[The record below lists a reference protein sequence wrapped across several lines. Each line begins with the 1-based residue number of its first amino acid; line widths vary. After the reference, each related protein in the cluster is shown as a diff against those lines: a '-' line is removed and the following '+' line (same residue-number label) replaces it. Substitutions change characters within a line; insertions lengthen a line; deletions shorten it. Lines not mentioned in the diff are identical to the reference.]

1 MRGMRKTVMLL
12 VLVAALLALGAGAAL
27 ASAGSTSGMQG
38 AKMLANQ
45 RIQCTGVP
53 CVGTGTSDLIF
64 ERIGNGKKDR
74 ILLRGGD
81 DQVRANAYS
90 RDRDIIKG
98 SSGDDLIYTD
108 DADKRDRIYGGK
120 GNDKCYVT
128 ARREAVSGCAKVIVQ

>member
-1 MRGMRKTVMLL
+1 MVMLL

-27 ASAGSTSGMQG
+27 ASAGSAKSGMQG
-38 AKMLANQ
+38 ARMLANQ

-98 SSGDDLIYTD
+98 GSGKDLIYTD
-108 DADKRDRIYGGK
+108 DADRRDRIYGGK
-120 GNDKCYVT
+120 GGDKCYVT
-128 ARREAVSGCAKVIVQ
+128 AKREAVSGCETIIVQ